1 MLLKLKK
8 LKHRIFIKNKIKPLE
23 RFTKDIQWIGNFN
36 APEAYYDYYFVD
48 RDIGIVGEISGGMS
62 PLQDTFYVCD
72 IKVPSKHQRNDYELS
87 MLANIAEFYG
97 VPITPLHGIDDGI
110 LERVS
115 KNSSG
120 NFQLNAQISSGEMS
134 VEILKWRH

>member
-1 MLLKLKK
+1 MLLNLKN

-23 RFTKDIQWIGNFN
+23 RFTKDIQWTGNFN

-62 PLQDTFYVCD
+62 PLQDTFYVCE
-72 IKVPSKHQRNDYELS
+72 IKVPTKHHRNGYELS

-97 VPITPLHGIDDGI
+97 VPITPLHGIDSGI
-110 LERVS
+110 LERIS
-115 KNSSG
+115 KKSGG
-120 NFQLNAQISSGEMS
+120 NFQLNAQISSEQMSAEM
-134 VEILKWRH
+134 LKWCH